1 VFKVSESRIKPVRF
15 NAEPYR
21 RDAPDPIVEKIINE
35 ISDVHIRTTVVHI
48 SNPNIFYTRN
58 SFAPDTVDAAEYLR
72 GRFEA
77 LGCKLARV
85 ETFQARY
92 APNIFCELPG
102 TEPSLPRI
110 YVGAH
115 YDSRGPNVNSATDP
129 APGADDNGSGTAG
142 LLEILRSIQASGHT
156 FKKTISFGL
165 WAGEEQGLVGSDY
178 AAYRLSTTGVRIEA
192 YINLDMIGYPSR
204 TYPNALW
211 WSTRG
216 VTSSITQLG
225 ISLTRTYLGDDVEI
239 RESTGCCS
247 DNQSFLKYSFPAA
260 SVFESSTATLNPNYH
275 RATDTASTVNYQHAK
290 RTTQAAAALI
300 LTLAST

>member
-1 VFKVSESRIKPVRF
+1 LAANIQATV
-15 NAEPYR
+15 AHL
-21 RDAPDPIVEKIINE
+21 
-35 ISDVHIRTTVVHI
+35 SD
-48 SNPNIFYTRN
+48 PNIFKTRN
-58 SFAPDTVDAAEYLR
+58 SFAPDTLKAADYLQ
-72 GRFEA
+72 GRFED
-77 LGCKLARV
+77 LGCKLARK

-92 APNIFCELPG
+92 APNVFCELPG
-102 TEPSLPRI
+102 TEPNLPMI

-142 LLEILRSIQASGHT
+142 LLEIIRSIQASGHT

-165 WAGEEQGLVGSDY
+165 WAGEEQGLVGSDS
-178 AAYRLSTTGVRIEA
+178 AAYRLYLAGVEIEA
-192 YINLDMIGYPSR
+192 YVNLDMIGYYSR
-204 TYPNALW
+204 TYPNAIW

-216 VTSSITQLG
+216 VTQGITQLG
-225 ISLTRTYLGDDVEI
+225 ITLTRTYLGEDTEI

-247 DNQSFLKYSFPAA
+247 DNQSFLKYSYPAA
-260 SVFESSTATLNPNYH
+260 SVFESSSATLNPNYH
-275 RATDTASTVNYQHAK
+275 RASDTAGTVSYPHAQ